1 MAAWLK
7 AEQQHNLRSEL
18 GQKFLPFKKQ
28 TQILMKTI
36 FCLLLASTLLARA
49 ETIPSALKVGDSIP
63 DVTLRTVEDKE
74 VRLRKLIADKPAVLV
89 FYRGGWCPFCNV
101 HLQSLSGIKDD
112 LAREGV
118 QLIAISMDQPSKLRE
133 TMQKDKLDYTL
144 LSDSDASAVKS
155 FGISYKVDDTTLERM
170 KTYKVDLDAATGNS
184 NHILP
189 HPAVFVVNTKG
200 VIRFAHVNPDFKVRL
215 EPSKVLEAAK
225 AAKE

>member
-1 MAAWLK
+1 
-7 AEQQHNLRSEL
+7 
-18 GQKFLPFKKQ
+18 
-28 TQILMKTI
+28 MKTI
-36 FCLLLASTLLARA
+36 FCILLAGALLARA

-74 VRLRKLIADKPAVLV
+74 VRLRKLVSDKPAVLV
-89 FYRGGWCPFCNV
+89 FYRGGWCPFCNA
-101 HLQSLSGIKDD
+101 HLQALTSITNDLTKEGI
-112 LAREGV
+112 

-133 TMQKDKLDYTL
+133 TIQKDKLDYTL
-144 LSDSDASAVKS
+144 LSDSDASAVKA
-155 FGISYKVDDTTLERM
+155 FGISYKVDDATLEAM
-170 KTYKVDLDAATGNS
+170 KTHNVDLDAATGNS

-200 VIRFAHVNPDFKVRL
+200 VIGFVHVNPDFKVRL